1 MDGVARDVKE
11 TEAWF
16 IFKQLKIHL
25 SEGQDHE
32 IAIPMEPFYD
42 SKWWLWMIPNYAV
55 KTATANGLYACVVY
69 NESWIHQ
76 RALHGWLY

>member
-1 MDGVARDVKE
+1 MQLVDGVARDVKE

-32 IAIPMEPFYD
+32 IVIPMEPFYD
-42 SKWWLWMIPNYAV
+42 SKW
-55 KTATANGLYACVVY
+55 
-69 NESWIHQ
+69 
-76 RALHGWLY
+76 